1 MITIKQHHVLSNGK
15 KSAWGLAGRAEM
27 VVNLSTD
34 GIIAYTNALL
44 NVTTGKSVQRKQ
56 IKIKLGLST

>member
-1 MITIKQHHVLSNGK
+1 MVLHKEAPNFEPWKK

-27 VVNLSTD
+27 AVNLSTD

-44 NVTTGKSVQRKQ
+44 NVTIWQASLYKERK
-56 IKIKLGLST
+56 LR

>member
-1 MITIKQHHVLSNGK
+1 MVYIKKHHIFSHE

-34 GIIAYTNALL
+34 GVIAYTNALL
-44 NVTTGKSVQRKQ
+44 NVTTWQASLYKES
-56 IKIKLGLST
+56 KLR